1 MKHSSVR
8 VARPDGTTENDQIT
22 QEFVVDTCAWTSP
35 IVCSYVLPTADAAA
49 RVISHIRKP
58 GPYYPI
64 SDLILNERWCTL

>member
-8 VARPDGTTENDQIT
+8 VARPDGTTEGKQIT
-22 QEFVVDTCAWTSP
+22 EEFGFDICAWTSP
-35 IVCSYVLPTADAAA
+35 IVCSYVLPTADDAA

-64 SDLILNERWCTL
+64 SDLILDER